1 MAKER
6 AARLPTLMVLTHINF
21 NKGLLMENKLLVNAA
36 TLNAMVSAM
45 GALAMAVARQM
56 TPEQREGMGLDLA
69 SIAKHAESSG
79 DTVLETLLIDMH
91 RAIR

>member
-1 MAKER
+1 MNNDQ
-6 AARLPTLMVLTHINF
+6 LP
-21 NKGLLMENKLLVNAA
+21 VNAA

-45 GALAMAVARQM
+45 GALAMSIARQL
-56 TPEQREGMGLDLA
+56 TPEQRDGLAFDLA
-69 SIAKHAESSG
+69 RIAKHAESSG